1 MAWASPPGLRRGA
14 PSTGERAVPCSSVQ
28 ETEPPASGLPS
39 PIDKPMRR
47 LIVATAMLT
56 LAASSLPASPPETV
70 VLLHGLGRGPL
81 AMKRLEHTLRNR
93 GFEVLNIGYASQE
106 HDIAT
111 LADRTLSPLLGPDAP
126 HTRVHIVTH
135 SLGGILVRK
144 YLADHGTPAHL
155 GRVVM
160 IAPPNQG
167 SEIVD
172 RLRTWRLY
180 RWLNGPAGLQ
190 LGTGPDAVPV
200 SLGPLPGDV
209 DVGVIAGDF
218 SWNPLLSACI
228 AGANDGKV
236 SVARTH
242 VAGERDHL
250 TVRSSHTWIMWRRKT
265 IEQVLAFLRE
275 GSFGK

>member
-1 MAWASPPGLRRGA
+1 
-14 PSTGERAVPCSSVQ
+14 
-28 ETEPPASGLPS
+28 
-39 PIDKPMRR
+39 MRR
-47 LIVATAMLT
+47 ITFVAVMLT
-56 LAASSLPASPPETV
+56 LAAAPLPASPPETV

-81 AMKRLEHTLRNR
+81 AMKRLEHALRGQ
-93 GFEVLNIGYASQE
+93 GFEVLNVGYASQE
-106 HDIAT
+106 HEIAT
-111 LADRTLSPLLGPDAP
+111 LADRTLTPILGPDAP

-144 YLADHGTPAHL
+144 YLAEHGAPGHL
-155 GRVVM
+155 GRIVM
-160 IAPPNQG
+160 LAPPNQG

-172 RLRTWRLY
+172 RLRHWRLY
-180 RWLNGPAGLQ
+180 RWFNGPAGLQ

-200 SLGPLPGDV
+200 SLGPLPGNV

-228 AGANDGKV
+228 EGANDGKV

-265 IEQVLAFLRE
+265 IEQVLAFLDE
-275 GSFGK
+275 GRFRK